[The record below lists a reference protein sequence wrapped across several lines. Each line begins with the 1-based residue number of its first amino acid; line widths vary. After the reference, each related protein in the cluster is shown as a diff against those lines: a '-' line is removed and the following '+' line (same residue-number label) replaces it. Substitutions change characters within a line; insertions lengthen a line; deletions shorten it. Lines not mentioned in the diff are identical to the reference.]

1 MAVLP
6 TTSIAACPKA
16 QRGVLSTNKKLLL
29 FSGKVTVSSAEKDS
43 DTNVL
48 QSRRQGNPCAEEKH
62 VNASSSLTIATSS
75 FTLGGRPQ
83 PAGARPHL

>member
-16 QRGVLSTNKKLLL
+16 QRGVLSTNKKLPL

-62 VNASSSLTIATSS
+62 VNASSLTTATSP